1 MPQVV
6 LYYIHRYSTA
16 NRYTMDH
23 DDHTSYFATLRD
35 QWDLQTICDL
45 NQQADVSL
53 QAYGAVKAAAIIDYM
68 RVDV

>member
-1 MPQVV
+1 
-6 LYYIHRYSTA
+6 
-16 NRYTMDH
+16 MDH
-23 DDHTSYFATLRD
+23 DDRASYFATLRD

-53 QAYGAVKAAAIIDYM
+53 QTYGAVKAAAIIDYM